1 MAILTSILAV
11 FKSIGSWIVNAVND
25 MIPIFW
31 TAGSGSEAGSL
42 TLLGVLCVAGLGFS
56 VIFLIVG
63 LIQRFF
69 HFAG

>member
-1 MAILTSILAV
+1 MTSVLTAILAV
-11 FKSIGSWIVNAVND
+11 FSSIGTWIVGAVQD

-31 TAGSGSEAGSL
+31 NSTDSSL
-42 TLLGVLCVAGLGFS
+42 TLIGVLSVAGLGLS
-56 VIFLIVG
+56 VIFLVVG

>member
-1 MAILTSILAV
+1 MTSVLTSILAV
-11 FKSIGSWIVNAVND
+11 FSAIGTWIVGAVKD
-25 MIPIFW
+25 MTPIFW
-31 TAGSGSEAGSL
+31 NATDSSL
-42 TLLGVLCVAGLGFS
+42 TLIGVLAVCGLGIS

>member
-1 MAILTSILAV
+1 MTSVITAILAV
-11 FKSIGSWIVNAVND
+11 FSAIGSWIVQAVQD

-31 TAGSGSEAGSL
+31 NSSDSSL
-42 TLLGVLCVAGLGFS
+42 TLIGVLSVAGLGLS
-56 VIFLIVG
+56 VIFLVVG

>member
-1 MAILTSILAV
+1 MTSVLTSILAV
-11 FKSIGSWIVNAVND
+11 FSAIGTWIVQAVQD

-31 TAGSGSEAGSL
+31 NATDSSL
-42 TLLGVLCVAGLGFS
+42 TLIGVLSVAGLGLS
-56 VIFLIVG
+56 VIFLVVG

>member
-1 MAILTSILAV
+1 MTSVLTAILAV
-11 FKSIGSWIVNAVND
+11 FSAIGTWIVGAVED

-31 TAGSGSEAGSL
+31 NSTDSSL
-42 TLLGVLCVAGLGFS
+42 TLIGVLAVSGLGIS
-56 VIFLIVG
+56 VIFLVVG

>member
-1 MAILTSILAV
+1 MTSVLTSILAV
-11 FKSIGSWIVNAVND
+11 FSAIGTWIVGAVED

-31 TAGSGSEAGSL
+31 NSTDSSL
-42 TLLGVLCVAGLGFS
+42 TLIGVLSVAGLGLS
-56 VIFLIVG
+56 VIFLVVG